1 MSTLQYLRFI
11 VQTVIDDANQ
21 IDRVVGV
28 VVVKVL
34 RHLLQAELERRIFDC
49 QRKAVQ
55 LVYERSHQIGGELLV
70 FRVVVLDFCPG
81 LVLDP
86 AGEDGAHLHGKVLA
100 VVQLLN
106 ALLQLIG
113 QLLNL
118 LPHRHLC

>member
-55 LVYERSHQIGGELLV
+55 LVYERSH
-70 FRVVVLDFCPG
+70 
-81 LVLDP
+81 
-86 AGEDGAHLHGKVLA
+86 
-100 VVQLLN
+100 
-106 ALLQLIG
+106 
-113 QLLNL
+113 
-118 LPHRHLC
+118 